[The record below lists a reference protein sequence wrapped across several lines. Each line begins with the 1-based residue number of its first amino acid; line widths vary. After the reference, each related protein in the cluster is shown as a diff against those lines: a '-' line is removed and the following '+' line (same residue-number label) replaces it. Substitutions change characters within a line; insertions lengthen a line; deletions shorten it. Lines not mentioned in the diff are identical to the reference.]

1 MSLFVCLLTDIS
13 IFIQMVI
20 LCDMFFVFQK
30 REEKNNK
37 KRLVIAGLIMSMVSL
52 IIYICRDYVIE
63 TVIYIM
69 LITLLL
75 CMLYSEKF
83 TNIALV
89 STWLIFALSMLY
101 TMTEILIK
109 ISMDLMNITGE
120 DIVGIATAITSLILV
135 YLIARV
141 YKKNSTTGIKSIGV
155 ANLFWFTLL
164 MVADTLVVTV
174 IAVMN
179 AELNLDKYRNI
190 YLFSVALVIIG
201 IFIQLA
207 AVIFLFMQRNVYK
220 EKKQLTEKYLD
231 EQKNHYEYLEHREKE
246 TKKFRHDLRSH
257 MELISALVR
266 NHEYEKIESYLEQM
280 QVKVDTLGN
289 IVTVQNGTVDAI
301 INQYYAKAK
310 QQGVNMEVQGRFP
323 EECLIDTYD
332 ICTIFSNVLSNAL
345 EAAVQTEDKYISMEC
360 RYTDKN
366 IIIVVKN
373 SFNSDQPG
381 DNVQLKTRKSNVD
394 YHGFGLEN
402 MRDSINK
409 YNGVYDIETTDNLFI
424 LTILFNNIG
433 K

>member
-1 MSLFVCLLTDIS
+1 MSLFVCLLTDIVT
-13 IFIQMVI
+13 FIQMVI
-20 LCDMFFVFQK
+20 LCDMFFSFQK
-30 REEKNNK
+30 REEKHNIKRWAIASLSMSIVSVLIFICK
-37 KRLVIAGLIMSMVSL
+37 KDVM
-52 IIYICRDYVIE
+52 E
-63 TVIYIM
+63 TIIYIM

-75 CMLYSEKF
+75 YMLYSEKI

-101 TMTEILIK
+101 TMTEILIN
-109 ISMDLMNITGE
+109 ISMDLLNITGE
-120 DIVGIATAITSLILV
+120 DIVGIVTAITSLILV

-141 YKKNSTTGIKSIGV
+141 YKKNSTIGIKSIGV
-155 ANLFWFTLL
+155 VNLFWFTLL

-190 YLFSVALVIIG
+190 YLFSVVLVIIG

-220 EKKQLTEKYLD
+220 EKKQLTEKYLN
-231 EQKNHYEYLEHREKE
+231 EQKNYYEYLENREKE

-257 MELISALVR
+257 MELILPLVR

-280 QVKVDTLGN
+280 QIKVDSLGN
-289 IVTVQNGTVDAI
+289 NVTVQNGTVDAI

-310 QQGVNMEVQGRFP
+310 QQGITMEVQGRFP
-323 EECLIDTYD
+323 EECLIDIYD

-345 EAAVQTEDKYISMEC
+345 EAAAQTSEKYISVEC
-360 RYTDKN
+360 RYTDRN

-381 DNVQLKTRKSNVD
+381 GNVQLKTRKGNVD

-402 MRDSINK
+402 MKDSINK
-409 YNGVYDIETTDNLFI
+409 YNGVFDIETKDNLFI

>member
-1 MSLFVCLLTDIS
+1 
-13 IFIQMVI
+13 
-20 LCDMFFVFQK
+20 
-30 REEKNNK
+30 
-37 KRLVIAGLIMSMVSL
+37 
-52 IIYICRDYVIE
+52 
-63 TVIYIM
+63 
-69 LITLLL
+69 
-75 CMLYSEKF
+75 
-83 TNIALV
+83 
-89 STWLIFALSMLY
+89 MLY
-101 TMTEILIK
+101 TMTEILIN
-109 ISMDLMNITGE
+109 ISMDLLNITGE
-120 DIVGIATAITSLILV
+120 DIVGIVTAITSLILV

-141 YKKNSTTGIKSIGV
+141 YKKNSTIGIKSIGV
-155 ANLFWFTLL
+155 VNLFWFTLL

-190 YLFSVALVIIG
+190 YLFSVVLVIIG

-220 EKKQLTEKYLD
+220 EKKQLTEKYLN
-231 EQKNHYEYLEHREKE
+231 EQKNYYEYLENREKE

-257 MELISALVR
+257 MELILPLVR

-280 QVKVDTLGN
+280 QIKVDSLGN
-289 IVTVQNGTVDAI
+289 NVTVQNGTVDAI

-310 QQGVNMEVQGRFP
+310 QQGITMEVQGRFP
-323 EECLIDTYD
+323 EECLIDIYD

-345 EAAVQTEDKYISMEC
+345 EAAAQTSEKYISVEC
-360 RYTDKN
+360 RYTDRN

-381 DNVQLKTRKSNVD
+381 GNVQLKTRKGNVD

-402 MRDSINK
+402 MKDSINK
-409 YNGVYDIETTDNLFI
+409 YNGVFDIETKDNLFI